1 MIVDAG
7 AKVTCAGVNVS
18 YIPAELIKKKKL
30 GGHHSHEEIDWLI
43 SAFTQ
48 GEFTDYQMA
57 AWAMA
62 VWFNGMTA
70 DETTA
75 LTTAMLRSGS
85 RFDFSSLN
93 APRVDKHST
102 GGVGDK
108 TSLLIGPLLAAAHVY
123 SPMISGRGLGHTG
136 GTLDK
141 LESIPGFRVNLSR
154 EEFAS
159 HVARHYFAVMGQTAD
174 ICPADKKL
182 YSLRDVTSTVDSLP
196 LICAS
201 IMSKKLAEDL
211 TSLVL
216 DVKFGSGALMKNV
229 AEARK
234 LALSLK
240 AIGEKSGI
248 RVTALITN
256 MNEPLGRFA
265 GNAAEVFECYEILQG
280 KTFIADGRDLY
291 APTRDLSIELS
302 AHALLLSRCVDDL
315 VNARSHVR
323 ELLDSGAALR
333 AFENLLEY
341 QGPSDISKLPTAPF
355 SKTLKASRSGF
366 ISAIQTETIGLA
378 LIELGA
384 GRKTTNDHIDP
395 TAGVEML
402 VRIGDELS
410 AGAPLCRIF
419 ANSDSTFATVERLLV
434 RAIEIDEIPPEPI
447 SLIAEVL
454 ADSP

>member
-1 MIVDAG
+1 M
-7 AKVTCAGVNVS
+7 S

-30 GGHHSHEEIDWLI
+30 GGCHSREELNWLI
-43 SAFTQ
+43 SAFTR

-62 VWFNGMTA
+62 VWFNGLTD

-75 LTTAMLRSGS
+75 LTNSMLHSGS
-85 RFDFSSLN
+85 RFDFSFLN

-108 TSLLIGPLLAAAHVY
+108 TSLLVGPLLAAAKIY
-123 SPMISGRGLGHTG
+123 TPMISGRGLGHTG

-154 EEFAS
+154 KEFQS
-159 HVARHYFAVMGQTAD
+159 HVTHHYFAVMGQTAD

-211 TSLVL
+211 TGLVL
-216 DVKFGSGALMKNV
+216 DVKFGSGAFMRSI
-229 AEARK
+229 ADARK
-234 LALSLK
+234 LARTLK
-240 AIGEKSGI
+240 AIGEKSGV
-248 RVTALITN
+248 RVAALLTN

-265 GNAAEVFECYEILQG
+265 GNAAEVLECYEILQG
-280 KTFIADGRDLY
+280 KTFAVGGRDLY
-291 APTRDLSIELS
+291 APTRDLSLELS
-302 AHALLLSRCVDDL
+302 AHALLLSGRVNDL
-315 VNARSHVR
+315 VHARNQIR
-323 ELLDSGAALR
+323 ELLASGAALR
-333 AFENLLEY
+333 AFENLLEH
-341 QGPSDISKLPTAPF
+341 QGPSDISRLPTAKF
-355 SKTLKASRSGF
+355 SKELTATRSGF
-366 ISAIQTETIGLA
+366 VSAMQTEAIGLA

-384 GRKTTNDHIDP
+384 GRKTTADHIDP
-395 TAGVEML
+395 TAGIEMF
-402 VRIGDELS
+402 VRTGDAVS
-410 AGAPLCRIF
+410 AGAPLCRFF
-419 ANSDSTFATVERLLV
+419 ANSAAEFVTVEQLLA
-434 RAIEIDEIPPEPI
+434 RALEIGETPPKQIP
-447 SLIAEVL
+447 LVAEVL